1 MVEIASHCA
10 EFIISHV
17 GNFLDLSKLET
28 SKIDLSPSPT
38 EIIELIRKI
47 VCMHRFKAE
56 NKQLYLKLNA
66 TDNVPE
72 LALIDNARFT

>member
-1 MVEIASHCA
+1 MLEIASHCA
-10 EFIISHV
+10 EFIISQV
-17 GNFLDLSKLET
+17 GNFLDISKFENSKLEMCVT
-28 SKIDLSPSPT
+28 PT

-56 NKQLYLKLNA
+56 NKSLYLKLNA
-66 TDNVPE
+66 TDNMPE